1 MSEFDFWQRWGIDLD
16 DISFANAWG
25 ALGIAAAAR
34 GPRARPDE
42 VVARAIRTAYRTE
55 GRVSW
60 AFPPARRTSRFEP
73 ALVRK
78 TTPEDWAHA
87 WTEMILADDASR
99 LRIVSAPPGEIIH
112 PWLRLLT
119 RTQPRT
125 DAVSLD
131 IAVPSAS
138 CEMAWPL
145 RFGFIAES
153 AEYIIAVARQSW
165 PANALSR
172 SIALGRDDANCDVL
186 VHRGTTRMLLKEL
199 LDRQSSIKANVVV
212 LRGEE
217 GEEWGD
223 VSSRL
228 AAILTEVRASG
239 YVLIPGNMTDDDLS
253 LVLLGLV
260 ENVSHAL
267 TFDIAVVRALAGRN
281 SRIPR
286 TLIAGF
292 TDQLVQFRIPALA
305 QIYTRRL
312 KSLPASAEIDLG
324 ALHERRTGGVRVGET
339 RKRVAKPPAAKPAD
353 AVSRLYVGNL
363 PFSATEE
370 WVRLL
375 FKEFG
380 SIASLDLIK
389 DRLTG
394 SSRGFGF
401 VEMPSTEA
409 LRAIQ
414 ALNGRNFEGR
424 PLKVNDVREEPKG
437 AGGAR
442 STGGVAARRV
452 TVDAAEMKFDH
463 ESDGSSNLAKVATAI
478 EAAAIPRRAQ
488 QQRAARFLQQRSF
501 IRRGREFQEA
511 RYGFVIGAPA
521 LVRVR
526 IGPPKGKWNT
536 LATAFPQEQL
546 PRHLEQWSLTVW
558 LSEPNHL
565 PEPLKGHLKLPHDG
579 PSTECEFRFK
589 PKDFA
594 HFEARVSVLHRGRV
608 IQTAVLRSSVL
619 APDADADP
627 SHGHA
632 PSLEDVIPVRHAIG
646 DLKQRRQFDLAF
658 VLNQNAAGRPLAT
671 GLSQKHAWI
680 SDLSK
685 SIAIAK
691 DINNRLSPVAKSV
704 ADYEKGLDGEK
715 GRALLVQLAQL
726 GSYLHLYLVTEQ
738 LGATGNRPEVAQ
750 SKYLQIVSTKSDAVI
765 PFEFI
770 YEYQVPDDDAHVCE
784 HWRKGLADGKCGAT
798 CDRMSGRAVC
808 PLGFWGLDKVI
819 ERHALTPELA
829 KEGRELYL
837 QAETSSASSTLH
849 LGGVGVFGA
858 STRVSAPS
866 LLELSA
872 ALDKHTGKTPSRAQD
887 WNTWLQAV
895 RDNRP
900 NLLLALAHTDG
911 TGANVSL
918 ELGGKS
924 IKSIQIKEQHVRS
937 KEGDP
942 RPLIALLG
950 CDTAGTA
957 DDYGHHVAVFRARGA
972 AIVIG
977 TIATVFGDHA
987 AQVACRLVE
996 GLLPQ
1001 AGAATPERLGEAL
1014 RALKRKALSDNL
1026 LMPLCLVAYGDADW
1040 KLSRE

>member
-1 MSEFDFWQRWGIDLD
+1 MSEFDFWQRWGIDLSD
-16 DISFANAWG
+16 TSFANAWA

-34 GPRARPDE
+34 GARAKPSV
-42 VVARAIRTAYRTE
+42 VVARALRTALRSD
-55 GRVSW
+55 GRVPW
-60 AFPPARRTSRFEP
+60 AFPPTSRFRSEP

-87 WTEMILADDASR
+87 WTAVLEAQFTPR
-99 LRIVSAPPGEIIH
+99 LRIVSAPTGETIL
-112 PWLRLLT
+112 PWLRLLSQTNPIT
-119 RTQPRT
+119 R
-125 DAVSLD
+125 AVALD
-131 IAVPSAS
+131 IAVRRAH
-138 CEMAWPL
+138 CEVAWPL
-145 RFGFIAES
+145 RFGFITEA
-153 AEYIIAVARQSW
+153 ARGVVAVARKSW
-165 PANALSR
+165 PANELSR
-172 SIALGRDDANCDVL
+172 SIALGRDVANCDVL
-186 VHRGTTRMLLKEL
+186 VHCGTSRTLLSQL
-199 LDRQSSIKANVVV
+199 LERQFTIKTNLVV
-212 LRGEE
+212 LRGEDSE
-217 GEEWGD
+217 AWGD

-228 AAILTEVRASG
+228 MAVLTEVRASG
-239 YVLIPGNMTDDDLS
+239 YVLLTSKATDDDLS
-253 LVLLGLV
+253 SALVQLV
-260 ENVSHAL
+260 GELSDAH
-267 TFDIAVVRALAGRN
+267 TFDVAVARALGHTDN
-281 SRIPR
+281 PSPGSIPATR
-286 TLIAGF
+286 TDMVAGF

-305 QIYTRRL
+305 QTHARRL
-312 KSLPASAEIDLG
+312 KSLPAGAEVDLG
-324 ALHERRTGGVRVGET
+324 APGAEPTPGVPVAEP
-339 RKRVAKPPAAKPAD
+339 RKRTTEPVTK
-353 AVSRLYVGNL
+353 LYVGNL
-363 PFSATEE
+363 PFSATKEE
-370 WVRLL
+370 VRAL
-375 FKEFG
+375 FEQQG
-380 SIASLDLIK
+380 TIESIALIE
-389 DRLTG
+389 DRETG
-394 SSRGFGF
+394 RPRGFGF
-401 VEMPSTEA
+401 VDMPATDA
-409 LRAIQ
+409 ARAIQ
-414 ALNGRNFEGR
+414 ALNGKDFQGR
-424 PLKVNDVREEPKG
+424 PLKVNDAQTKGG

-442 STGGVAARRV
+442 DASTAGRVPARSPA
-452 TVDAAEMKFDH
+452 VDAAQTQFDH
-463 ESDGSSNLAKVATAI
+463 ESGGSSDLAKVATSI
-478 EAAAIPRRAQ
+478 EAAAIPPRVQR
-488 QQRAARFLQQRSF
+488 QRASRFLQQRSF
-501 IRRGREFQEA
+501 IRLGHEFQEA
-511 RYGFVIGAPA
+511 RHGLVVDAPT

-526 IGPPKGKWNT
+526 IGPPEGQWDT
-536 LATAFPQEQL
+536 LATAFPEEQL
-546 PRHLEQWSLTVW
+546 PAHLEQWSLTVW
-558 LSEPNHL
+558 LSEPDHL
-565 PEPLKGHLKLPHDG
+565 PEPLRGQLKLPHDG
-579 PSTECEFRFK
+579 ASTECEFRFK
-589 PKDFA
+589 PKA
-594 HFEARVSVLHRGRV
+594 LARFEARISVLHRGRV

-619 APDADADP
+619 PLGADAAR
-627 SHGHA
+627 GHP
-632 PSLEDVIPVRHAIG
+632 PSLEDFVPVRHAIG

-658 VLNQNAAGRPLAT
+658 VLNHNAAGRSLAT
-671 GLSQKHAWI
+671 GLSEKHAWI

-715 GRALLVQLAQL
+715 GRELLVQLAQL

-798 CDRMSGRAVC
+798 CDRTSGRAVC

-837 QAETSSASSTLH
+837 QSETSSASSTLH

-858 STRVSAPS
+858 STRVSDQS
-866 LLELSA
+866 LVQLSA
-872 ALDKHTGKTPSRAQD
+872 ALGKHTGKTPSRAQD
-887 WNTWLQAV
+887 WDTWLLAV
-895 RDNRP
+895 HDNRP

-918 ELGGKS
+918 ELGGKT

-937 KEGDP
+937 KDGDP

-987 AQVACRLVE
+987 AQVGCRLVE

-1040 KLSRE
+1040 KLSRD